1 MMEGAVRIFGP
12 GGVIARPPEPITVVA
27 RRRPGTRT
35 RAGQVPV
42 TEIMTRRVVCAL
54 PDLGFGTLLEVMLQ
68 ERLGCVPVIDEHGHP
83 IGMVTK
89 LDIVENLASPP
100 VSACTVVADVMMPL
114 AISLDES
121 ATVAHAAALMAGEDM
136 HHVMIVS
143 SRRLVGIVSTM
154 DVTRWLARAH
164 DSVPLPP

>member
-1 MMEGAVRIFGP
+1 MEGAVRIYGP
-12 GGVIARPPEPITVVA
+12 GGVVSRPPEPITVGP

-35 RAGQVPV
+35 RAGEVPV
-42 TEIMTRRVVCAL
+42 TEIMTRHVVCAF
-54 PDLGFGTLLEVMLQ
+54 PDLAFGALLEVMLQ
-68 ERLGCVPVIDEHGHP
+68 ERLGCVPVIDEQAHP

-89 LDIVENLASPP
+89 LDIVEYLASPP
-100 VSACTVVADVMMPL
+100 VSPCTLVADVMMPL

-121 ATVAHAAALMAGEDM
+121 ATVSHAAALMAGEDM

-154 DVTRWLARAH
+154 DITRWLARAH
-164 DSVPLPP
+164 DRAPLPP